1 VRDRIDEIERIEID
15 TQESAVRIIDKRGP
29 LRNPADRDHCLQYVT
44 VVALLHGTLT
54 DEHYEDEAAAD
65 PRIDSLRERCVVREE
80 PRYSA
85 DYLDPDKRSIA
96 NAVRVVFADGSATE
110 RVEVEYPLGHPRRRG
125 EALPALRRKLEAN
138 LAAAYGAERSRELTA
153 LLLDDPALPATTA
166 RELVAAL
173 AP

>member
-1 VRDRIDEIERIEID
+1 MV
-15 TQESAVRIIDKRGP
+15 A
-29 LRNPADRDHCLQYVT
+29 
-44 VVALLHGTLT
+44 VALLKGDLT
-54 DEHYEDEAAAD
+54 AADYEDEAAAD

-125 EALPALRRKLEAN
+125 EALPALRRTLEAN